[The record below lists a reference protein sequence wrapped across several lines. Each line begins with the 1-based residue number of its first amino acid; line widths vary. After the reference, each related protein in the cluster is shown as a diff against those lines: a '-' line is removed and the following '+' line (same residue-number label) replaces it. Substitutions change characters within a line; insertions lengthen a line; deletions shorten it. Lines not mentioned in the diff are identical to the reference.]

1 MTIRYGEKIAIR
13 GFNGIGKSTLI
24 KTLLGQ
30 IPAING
36 SVSFPQHTKFNYFS
50 QDLTWEQPLQNP
62 LHYMSDKFPKATIK
76 ELRRQLSR
84 AGLPSQLAQE
94 ALKSLSG
101 GEQTKVKL
109 AEMMMIKSN
118 FLLLDE
124 PTNHIDQATK
134 DNLNAALADFQGTV
148 LVVSHE
154 ADFYEDFA
162 DRIIEL
168 SE

>member
-1 MTIRYGEKIAIR
+1 M
-13 GFNGIGKSTLI
+13 
-24 KTLLGQ
+24 Q
-30 IPAING
+30 
-36 SVSFPQHTKFNYFS
+36 
-50 QDLTWEQPLQNP
+50 
-62 LHYMSDKFPKATIK
+62 
-76 ELRRQLSR
+76 
-84 AGLPSQLAQE
+84 GLPSQLAQE

-148 LVVSHE
+148 LVVSPRSR
-154 ADFYEDFA
+154 FLRRLCRSNY
-162 DRIIEL
+162 
-168 SE
+168 

>member
-1 MTIRYGEKIAIR
+1 M
-13 GFNGIGKSTLI
+13 
-24 KTLLGQ
+24 
-30 IPAING
+30 
-36 SVSFPQHTKFNYFS
+36 
-50 QDLTWEQPLQNP
+50 
-62 LHYMSDKFPKATIK
+62 
-76 ELRRQLSR
+76 
-84 AGLPSQLAQE
+84 
-94 ALKSLSG
+94 SG